1 MEKTTKCTQGNRS
14 TEEILEEIVC
24 ILAKGDIT
32 KKDSIEWGVTLN
44 ECKIYLEYQ
53 SREILF
59 REAVIAFFVGE
70 TEEDKKKRYKEEYKK
85 ACKVIGKKI
94 EEDIDIEVIDWQKIK
109 SN

>member
-1 MEKTTKCTQGNRS
+1 
-14 TEEILEEIVC
+14 
-24 ILAKGDIT
+24 
-32 KKDSIEWGVTLN
+32 VTLN
-44 ECKIYLEYQ
+44 ECKRYLEYQ

-59 REAVIAFFVGE
+59 REAVIAFFIGE
-70 TEEDKKKRYKEEYKK
+70 TEEDKKRRYKEEYKK